1 MNTRKVLLILTLALL
16 TAFNAAAYDKTITIK
31 GIEYSYNDSTATV
44 KSQYNPGDIKYKK
57 SITIPETIKGWD
69 KKKRIVTGIGWQA
82 FKGYRIERI
91 KLPKT
96 IRNIDASA
104 FENCTNLKSIGLPE
118 GLQSIGMCAFE
129 GCSSLKVITI
139 PEGVQSIEYA
149 TFKKCSS
156 LEHVGIPAGITIGS
170 SAFEECI
177 KLKTVIV
184 IHYNAETSTNNKSDE
199 KPHIG
204 NSAFYKCTS
213 LEYLEIPE
221 GTESIEYGAF
231 MNCTKLQHVT
241 FPNSLKN
248 IGCNAFCN
256 DLRLSGIVLPDSLY
270 SLEGDAFGSST
281 LVYNYPHYYVIYSDY
296 HETLQIPQSV
306 RQIKD
311 IQSSFSFTGKCYWDI
326 KLDRLGS
333 LLYTKQDTPVV
344 VPDFTVDNL
353 DFKINDDKRSVTLVS
368 SFFRQYNKPS
378 ISIPTSIS
386 YQGID
391 YLVTAIDK
399 GTFVACPNIERIT
412 LPDSLKTIGDFAF
425 ADCKRLKNIQFPYS
439 LDSIG
444 NSAFLRCTT
453 LEEVAFPAQ
462 ISKLSPGTF
471 YRCENLKYVNLNNIS
486 TIGKY
491 AFYHCV
497 QLKQVAGSEIEDI
510 KGHAFSECT
519 RLTTIDL
526 RLVEHIGAD
535 AFYDANLSTVALP
548 NIKTLGKDAFLGCSS
563 LKHVFLPEDLSV
575 IPKSAFQYCYNLEYI
590 NIENIKEFGDNA
602 FDGCYALWDYSIP
615 EGAKVGYNAFKD
627 CGKKLRDMIAE
638 QERQKQIQEQQAKQQ
653 IIEQQAEIERQNRL
667 NAWIQMAETLGQVTN
682 SLNQAINHNNSRS
695 SVVTTTGTAQT
706 GASTPH
712 TSTQSNSSNTTKKG
726 KVNPNMSSLAHTY
739 RNWISRLID
748 MNAHYE
754 KKYNDSERIRYQK
767 EARSVRQ
774 LAEQYDN
781 CSVFKSTWEDW
792 DGRKKR

>member
-16 TAFNAAAYDKTITIK
+16 TTFNAVAYDKTITIK
-31 GIEYSYNDSTATV
+31 GISYSYNDSTATV
-44 KSQYNPGDIKYKK
+44 ESQYNPGDIKYKK

-82 FKGYRIERI
+82 FKGYSIESI

-104 FENCTNLKSIGLPE
+104 FEDCWRLKSIGLPE
-118 GLQSIGMCAFE
+118 GLQSIGRSAFE

-139 PEGVQSIEYA
+139 PEGVQSIEYS
-149 TFKKCSS
+149 TFKECSS
-156 LEHVGIPAGITIGS
+156 LEHVGIPEGITIGGC
-170 SAFEECI
+170 AFKGCRR
-177 KLKTVIV
+177 LKTVIV

-204 NSAFYKCTS
+204 NSAFRGCSS

-221 GTESIEYGAF
+221 GIESIEYGAF
-231 MNCTKLQHVT
+231 MDCTKLQHIT
-241 FPNSLKN
+241 FPNSLKS
-248 IGCNAFCN
+248 IGSRAFTN
-256 DLRLSGIVLPDSLY
+256 NSRLSGIVLPDSLY
-270 SLEGDAFGSST
+270 SLEGDAFGSYT
-281 LVYNYPHYYVIYSDY
+281 DNENYDRTQSDY

-306 RQIKD
+306 RQINN
-311 IQSSFSFTGKCYWDI
+311 IQSSYSFTGKCYWDI
-326 KLDRLGS
+326 KLDGYNTLS
-333 LLYTKQDTPVV
+333 YTKQDTPVV
-344 VPDFTVDNL
+344 IPDFTIDNL

-444 NSAFLRCTT
+444 NSAFLRCTA
-453 LEEVAFPAQ
+453 LEAVAFPAQ

-471 YRCENLKYVNLNNIS
+471 SRCENLKYVNLNNIS
-486 TIGKY
+486 TIGRW
-491 AFYHCV
+491 AFHNCL

-510 KGHAFSECT
+510 EDHAFGNCK

-526 RLVEHIGAD
+526 RLAEHIGER
-535 AFYDANLSTVALP
+535 AFDYATSLSTVALP
-548 NIKTLGKDAFLGCSS
+548 NIKTLGNNAFVLCFS
-563 LKHVFLPEDLSV
+563 LKQVFLSEDLSV
-575 IPKSAFQYCYNLEYI
+575 IPESAFKYCNNLEYI

-602 FDGCYALWDYSIP
+602 FNGCDALWDYSIP
-615 EGAKVGYNAFKD
+615 EGAKVGKDAFKD

-638 QERQKQIQEQQAKQQ
+638 EARQKQIQEQQAKQQ

-667 NAWIQMAETLGQVTN
+667 NAWIQMAETLGQVAN
-682 SLNQAINHNNSRS
+682 SLNQAINHNSSRS

-712 TSTQSNSSNTTKKG
+712 TSTQSRSSNTTKKG
-726 KVNPNMSSLAHTY
+726 KVSPHMSSLAHTY
-739 RNWISRLID
+739 QNWISRLID

-754 KKYNDSERIRYQK
+754 KKYNNSDRIRYQK

-781 CSVFKSTWEDW
+781 CSVFKSSWEDW